1 MTGTLLCLPPAGGVQ
16 TAFRDWPAE
25 LGGLAVRPVRVPRSR
40 EGRSATMAEHV
51 GEVVLRHST
60 QVMSGDWALLGH
72 SVGAHVAL
80 HLVRTVLDLGLPA
93 PRRLVVVASRPPG
106 HPDPDTPLHL
116 LPDDRLAARVAG
128 YGGMAPGQ
136 LDDPDLRAL
145 ALHLVRTDL
154 RLAELAPPVDG
165 PLPVPLTSIG
175 GDRDASV
182 PVDLLPH
189 WGAATTAGHES
200 HVVPGGHF
208 FEDPSAVLRLVA
220 RAVARQPATPTGGR
234 A

>member
-25 LGGLAVRPVRVPRSR
+25 VGGLDVLPIRVPRSR
-40 EGRSATMAEHV
+40 EDRSATMAEHV
-51 GEVVLRHST
+51 GEVVLRHMRHVT
-60 QVMSGDWALLGH
+60 SGDWAVLGH

-106 HPDPDTPLHL
+106 HPDPETPLHRL
-116 LPDDRLAARVAG
+116 SDDRLAARIAE
-128 YGGMAPGQ
+128 YGGIAPEQ

-145 ALHLVRTDL
+145 VLHLVRTDL

-165 PLPVPLTSIG
+165 PLPVPVTSIG

-182 PVDLLPH
+182 PVELLPH
-189 WGAATTAGHES
+189 WGAATTVGHES

-208 FEDPSAVLRLVA
+208 FEDPRAVLHLVA
-220 RAVARQPATPTGGR
+220 RAVNGAPATIAVGR